1 MMKDFK
7 KKFILLLTLLLFI
20 SSSLFAANDDDEDDE
35 DYDKDTYVESYSLGD
50 QMFFINAGLFIPL
63 FFFDRGGDIK
73 DTNLTLG
80 GNGSL
85 SWQVFLSNHVS
96 VGLEL
101 GGMFALSPNKRILY
115 MVPLTAK
122 ATYWF
127 RFYPFEIPVAIG
139 LGGNLGILEDAAHI
153 DFIAKPQVGFYWN
166 FNEEWAFGLNATY
179 WFVPQIYSGSGK
191 VSSSHSMFGNF
202 MDVSLSVLFRF

>member
-1 MMKDFK
+1 MMNDFK
-7 KKFILLLTLLLFI
+7 KKFILLLTLLVFI
-20 SSSLFAANDDDEDDE
+20 SSPIFAAKDDDEDD
-35 DYDKDTYVESYSLGD
+35 DYEDTYVESYSLGD

-63 FFFDRGGDIK
+63 FFFDKDMEVY

-85 SWQVFLSNHVS
+85 SWQVFLSNHLS
-96 VGLEL
+96 VGAEL

-115 MVPLTAK
+115 MIPLTAK

-127 RFYPFEIPVAIG
+127 RFYPFEIPIGLG
-139 LGGNLGILEDAAHI
+139 LGGNLSILEEAAHI
-153 DFIAKPQVGFYWN
+153 DFIAKPQIGFYWN
-166 FNEEWAFGLNATY
+166 LNEEWAFGLNVTY

-191 VSSSHSMFGNF
+191 VSKEHSMFGNF
-202 MDVSLSVLFRF
+202 MDASLSVLFRF

>member
-1 MMKDFK
+1 MKDFK
-7 KKFILLLTLLLFI
+7 KKLILLLTLLVFI
-20 SSSLFAANDDDEDDE
+20 SGSLFAASNDDEEDDE
-35 DYDKDTYVESYSLGD
+35 DYDKDTYVETYSLGD

-63 FFFDRGGDIK
+63 FFFDRSLDVY

-85 SWQVFLSNHVS
+85 SWQVFLSNHLS
-96 VGLEL
+96 VGAEL

-115 MVPLTAK
+115 MIPLTVK
-122 ATYWF
+122 ATYWI
-127 RFYPFEIPVAIG
+127 RFFPFEIPIGLG
-139 LGGNLGILEDAAHI
+139 LGGNLSIFDEAAHI

-166 FNEEWAFGLNATY
+166 FNEEWAFGLNVTY

-191 VSSSHSMFGNF
+191 VPSDNSMFGNF
-202 MDVSLSVLFRF
+202 MDASLSVLFRF